1 MANLKA
7 EITEP
12 DPAVTSLPNDETVN
26 EEGGDESAPTDKGVA
41 LAAVESEDA
50 NGAAE
55 IKGEQ
60 AAEKSEATTDI
71 KEENSD
77 KKADK
82 NGSSGEKKKE
92 RFDDNGVLKTSA
104 QIDETRK
111 NYSKYDPA
119 VLPNT
124 DDPSKIRAQVC
135 SNVALLLPPATDSIL
150 QRSNSTSAM
159 QTFPPTHTSGI

>member
-12 DPAVTSLPNDETVN
+12 EPAATSLPNDDTVSKK
-26 EEGGDESAPTDKGVA
+26 GGDTSSPIGKEVIMP
-41 LAAVESEDA
+41 AVETKDV
-50 NGAAE
+50 NGATE
-55 IKGEQ
+55 IVEEQ
-60 AAEKSEATTDI
+60 ITEKSEVAADI
-71 KEENSD
+71 KEEKSD
-77 KKADK
+77 KKAEDD
-82 NGSSGEKKKE
+82 GDSGEKKE

-104 QIDETRK
+104 RIDETRK

-119 VLPNT
+119 VLPTT

-135 SNVALLLPPATDSIL
+135 RNRALLLPSVTDSIL

-159 QTFPPTHTSGI
+159 QTFPPTHTCGI